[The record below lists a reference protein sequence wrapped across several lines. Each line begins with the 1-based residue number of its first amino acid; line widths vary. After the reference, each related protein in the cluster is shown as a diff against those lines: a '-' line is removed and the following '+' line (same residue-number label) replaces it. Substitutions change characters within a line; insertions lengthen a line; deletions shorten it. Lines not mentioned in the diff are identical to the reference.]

1 MLKFR
6 RWWGRGGGVNKRE
19 YPDFRSPEVGI
30 SAIDLPGVC
39 QRKICFTNIHLLFKK
54 RLVNKKHSLL

>member
-1 MLKFR
+1 M
-6 RWWGRGGGVNKRE
+6 GGGGGVNKRE

-39 QRKICFTNIHLLFKK
+39 QRKICFTNIHLLLKK